1 MFIALILRRTL
12 HYRLKEYLIRHNLTD
27 EDAIRALEKVLFY
40 RHEGYWRLKDAI
52 SKQQREILTELKL
65 ELGGNQE
72 SPADK
77 TNGKSKKK

>member
-27 EDAIRALEKVLFY
+27 EDAIRALENVLFY

-65 ELGGNQE
+65 EL
-72 SPADK
+72 
-77 TNGKSKKK
+77 